1 MHFGNRSLHWGRARA
16 LLAVPAVAFLL
27 VGSGGPAGAAP
38 SGPHTLSSDSVP
50 AVVRNGQ
57 AKPLGLHT
65 ATESLHVL
73 FNLPLRDKAG
83 LDAFLAD
90 VSDPHSPHFGQYLT
104 LEQANA
110 RFNPAVAG
118 EQRVLA
124 WLKAEGI
131 SDVQTQPN
139 HLYVGAQVPVATLN
153 RLLGIQITDYA
164 LADRTIYAPDRAPTL
179 PAAVS
184 GDVPWVVGLSN
195 QTRFRKMSNGTAHGT
210 TPYYAQD
217 YANAYNVNPLW
228 AAGYTGAGTT
238 VAITLWGAAPSDT
251 ALNNWQS
258 RTGAAVAT
266 RANGRLVII
275 PVDGGSTFADVGEAG
290 MDIEASGGIAYQA
303 QIRYYEAPTDANG
316 NPTTLASLT
325 DTLNAAGTDAAN
337 NRQISNSWGGD
348 EDSAGINAFDPVF
361 AANAATGHTYLF
373 SSGDS
378 GSASGFGAGDPVPSY
393 PASSAYVVAVGGT
406 RFSGNIGAS
415 WPGETAWLY
424 TPPPSGPEGSGGGYS
439 NLINRPSWQV
449 ADGFSNSHR
458 GYPDVSAVGDPATG
472 YAVCYGNGS
481 ACAQIGGTSLSA
493 PLWGGI
499 LAITNQYLL
508 AQGQPA
514 LGFAAPR
521 LYQLANT
528 AQTYPPYHDITS
540 GSNGA
545 YSTGAGWDAVT
556 GLGSPDVWNIARD
569 LRGGAPPTA
578 TPLPSATPAA
588 TPTNVAGQIFT
599 DVPPSN
605 TFYTPINW
613 IYNHGIVSGYSNP
626 DGSLRFQPTSSAT
639 RGQVCKIIT
648 LATGWA
654 IDTSG
659 GPHFSDIAG
668 TTFYTFIETA
678 YHHGVIAGY
687 SDGTFRPSATTS
699 RAQFAKV
706 VVLAKGWAIDTSGGP
721 HFSDIAV
728 GSTFYNVAETAYNHG
743 ILSGYTCGAAGEP
756 CPGTYFRPSVTV
768 SRGQLSKLVYLSYGP

>member
-1 MHFGNRSLHWGRARA
+1 MQFGNRSLHWGRAGA
-16 LLAVPAVAFLL
+16 LLALLAAVPLL
-27 VGSGGPAGAAP
+27 AGGGHAGAAP
-38 SGPHTLSSDSVP
+38 SGPRTLSNDTVP
-50 AVVRNGQ
+50 AVVRNGS
-57 AKPLGLHT
+57 AKPLGPH
-65 ATESLHVL
+65 AAGESLHVL
-73 FNLPLRDKAG
+73 FNLPMRDKAG
-83 LDAFLAD
+83 LDAFLVD
-90 VSDPHSPHFGQYLT
+90 VSNPQSPHYGQYLT

-124 WLKAEGI
+124 WLKAAGI

-139 HLYVGAQVPVATLN
+139 HLYVGAQAPVATLN
-153 RLLGIQITDYA
+153 RLLGIQITDYT
-164 LADRTIYAPDRAPTL
+164 LADRTIYAPDHAPTL

-184 GDVPWVVGLSN
+184 GDVDWVVGLSN
-195 QTRFRKMSNGTAHGT
+195 ATRFRKMSNGTAHGT
-210 TPYYAQD
+210 TPYYPQD

-251 ALNNWQS
+251 ALNTWKG
-258 RTGAAVAT
+258 RTAAAVAT

-316 NPTTLASLT
+316 NPTTLSSLA
-325 DTLNAAGTDAAN
+325 DTLNAAGTDAVN

-348 EDSAGINAFDPVF
+348 EDADALNAFDPIF
-361 AANAATGHTYLF
+361 AANATTGHTYLF

-378 GSASGFGAGDPVPSY
+378 GSASNQFGGGDPVASY

-406 RFSGNIGAS
+406 RFSANIGAS

-424 TPPPSGPEGSGGGYS
+424 SPTGNGGGPEGSGGGYATLVS
-439 NLINRPSWQV
+439 RPSWQV
-449 ADGFSNSHR
+449 APGFNNSQR

-472 YAVCYGNGS
+472 YQVCYGNGTT
-481 ACAQIGGTSLSA
+481 CAQIGGTSLSS

-499 LAITNQYLL
+499 MAITNQYLL
-508 AQGQPA
+508 AQGKPA
-514 LGFAAPR
+514 LGFAAPSF
-521 LYQLANT
+521 YHLANT
-528 AQTYPPYHDITS
+528 AQSYPAYHDITS

-545 YSTGAGWDAVT
+545 YSTSAGWDAVT
-556 GLGSPDVWNIARD
+556 GLGSPDVWNMARD
-569 LRGGAPPTA
+569 LSGGAPPTA
-578 TPLPSATPAA
+578 TSTPAA

-613 IYNHGIVSGYSNP
+613 IYSHGIVSGYSNP
-626 DGSLRFQPTSSAT
+626 DGSLRFQPTSNAT

-648 LATGWA
+648 LASGWT

-668 TTFYTFIETA
+668 TTFYTYIETA
-678 YHHGVIAGY
+678 YHHGVISGY

-699 RAQFAKV
+699 RAQFSKV
-706 VVLAKGWAIDTSGGP
+706 VVLAKGWATDTTGGP
-721 HFSDIAV
+721 HFTDIAV
-728 GSTFYNVAETAYNHG
+728 GSTFYNVVETAYNHG
-743 ILSGYTCGAAGEP
+743 IISGYTCGGAGEP
-756 CPGTYFRPSVTV
+756 CPGTYFRPSITV

>member
-1 MHFGNRSLHWGRARA
+1 MHFGNRSLQWGRAGALLA
-16 LLAVPAVAFLL
+16 LLAVVPLFA
-27 VGSGGPAGAAP
+27 GGGPAGAAP
-38 SGPHTLSSDSVP
+38 SGPRTLSVESVP
-50 AVVRNGQ
+50 PAVRNGQ
-57 AKPLGLHT
+57 AKPVGPH
-65 ATESLHVL
+65 AAADSLHVL
-73 FNLPLRDKAG
+73 FNLPMHDKAG
-83 LDAFLAD
+83 MDAFLAD
-90 VSDPHSPHFGQYLT
+90 VNNPHSAHYGQYLT

-110 RFNPAVAG
+110 RFNPTVAG

-131 SDVQTQPN
+131 NDVQTQPN
-139 HLYVGAQVPVATLN
+139 HLYVGAQVSAATLN
-153 RLLGIQITDYA
+153 RLLGIQITDYT
-164 LADRTIYAPDRAPTL
+164 LAGRTIYAPDRAPTL

-184 GDVPWVVGLSN
+184 SDVDWVVGLSN
-195 QTRFRKMSNGTAHGT
+195 ATRFHTMNNGTAHGT
-210 TPYYAQD
+210 APYYAQD
-217 YANAYNVNPLW
+217 YANAYNVTPLW
-228 AAGYTGAGTT
+228 NAGYTGAGTT

-251 ALNNWQS
+251 ALNNWHS

-316 NPTTLASLT
+316 NPTTLSSLT
-325 DTLNAAGTDAAN
+325 DTLNAAGTDPVN

-348 EDSAGINAFDPVF
+348 EDADALNAFDPVF

-378 GSASGFGAGDPVPSY
+378 GSASGFGNGDPVPSY
-393 PASSAYVVAVGGT
+393 PATSAYVVAVGGT

-415 WPGETAWLY
+415 WPGEVAWLY
-424 TPPPSGPEGSGGGYS
+424 TPSGSRGPEGSGGGYS
-439 NLINRPSWQV
+439 TLVSRPSWQV
-449 ADGFSNSHR
+449 APGFANSQR

-472 YAVCYGNGS
+472 YQVCYGNGTS
-481 ACAQIGGTSLSA
+481 CAQIGGTSLSS

-508 AQGQPA
+508 AQGQPG
-514 LGFAAPR
+514 LGFAAPS
-521 LYQLANT
+521 LYQLANS

-540 GSNGA
+540 GTNGA
-545 YSTGAGWDAVT
+545 YATGAGWDAVT

-569 LRGGAPPTA
+569 LSGGAPPTA
-578 TPLPSATPAA
+578 TPQA

-613 IYNHGIVSGYSNP
+613 IYNHGIVSGYSNS
-626 DGSLRFQPTSSAT
+626 DGSLSFRPTANAT

-668 TTFYTFIETA
+668 TTFYNYIETA
-678 YHHGVIAGY
+678 YHHGVISGY

-706 VVLAKGWAIDTSGGP
+706 VVLARAWATDTTGGP
-721 HFSDIAV
+721 HFTDIAP
-728 GSTFYNVAETAYNHG
+728 GSTFYTVIETAYNHG
-743 ILSGYTCGAAGEP
+743 IISGYTCGASGEP
-756 CPGTYFRPSVTV
+756 CPGTYFRPSVVV
-768 SRGQLSKLVYLSYGP
+768 SRGQLSKLIYLSYGP